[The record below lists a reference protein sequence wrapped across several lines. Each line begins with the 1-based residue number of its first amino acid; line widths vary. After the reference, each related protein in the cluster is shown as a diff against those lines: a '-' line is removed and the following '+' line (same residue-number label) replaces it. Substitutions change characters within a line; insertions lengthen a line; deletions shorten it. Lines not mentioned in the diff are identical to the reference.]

1 MVEEAFVLITCE
13 EGHEE
18 KIINELTKINEILT
32 TNRVKGPYNI
42 LVKIKGETIDTIIKI
57 ITSEIKTI
65 DKIQYT
71 VTLKVKH
78 NT

>member
-18 KIINELTKINEILT
+18 KIINELTKINDILT
-32 TNRVKGPYNI
+32 TNRVRGPYNI
-42 LVKIKGETIDTIIKI
+42 LVKIKGETIDTIMETIALK
-57 ITSEIKTI
+57 IKTI

-71 VTLKVKH
+71 LTLKVKQDI
-78 NT
+78 

>member
-1 MVEEAFVLITCE
+1 MAEAYVLITCE
-13 EGHEE
+13 EGNEE
-18 KIINELTKINEILT
+18 KIINELTKINDILT
-32 TNRVKGPYNI
+32 TNRVRGPYNI
-42 LVKIKGETIDTIIKI
+42 LVKIRGETIDTVIKT

-78 NT
+78 NS

>member
-1 MVEEAFVLITCE
+1 MAEAYVLITCE

-18 KIINELTKINEILT
+18 KIINELTKINDILT
-32 TNRVKGPYNI
+32 TNRVRGPYNI
-42 LVKIKGETIDTIIKI
+42 LVKIRGETIDKVIKT

-65 DKIQYT
+65 DKVQYT

-78 NT
+78 NS

>member
-1 MVEEAFVLITCE
+1 MAEAYVLITCE

-18 KIINELTKINEILT
+18 KIINKLSEINDILT
-32 TNRVKGPYNI
+32 TNRVRGPYNI
-42 LVKIKGETIDTIIKI
+42 LVKIKGETIDTVIKT

-78 NT
+78 NS

>member
-1 MVEEAFVLITCE
+1 MAEAYVLITCE

-18 KIINELTKINEILT
+18 KIINELSEKNDILT
-32 TNRVKGPYNI
+32 TNRVIGPYNI
-42 LVKIKGETIDTIIKI
+42 LVKIKGETIDTVIET
-57 ITSEIKTI
+57 ITSDIKTI

-71 VTLKVKH
+71 LTLKVKH

>member
-1 MVEEAFVLITCE
+1 MAEAYVLITCE

-18 KIINELTKINEILT
+18 KIINELSEINDILT
-32 TNRVKGPYNI
+32 TNRVIGPYNI
-42 LVKIKGETIDTIIKI
+42 LVKIKGETIDTVIKT

-71 VTLKVKH
+71 LTLKVKH
-78 NT
+78 NS

>member
-1 MVEEAFVLITCE
+1 MVEVFVLITSE
-13 EGHEE
+13 EVNEE
-18 KIINELTKINEILT
+18 KIMNDLTKITEIVT

-42 LVKIKGETIDTIIKI
+42 LVKIKGETIDTVIKT

-65 DKIQYT
+65 DKMQYT

-78 NT
+78 NS

>member
-1 MVEEAFVLITCE
+1 MAEAYVLITCE
-13 EGHEE
+13 EGQEE
-18 KIINELTKINEILT
+18 KIINELTKINDILT
-32 TNRVKGPYNI
+32 TNRVRGPYNI
-42 LVKIKGETIDTIIKI
+42 LVKIKGETIDTVIKT

-78 NT
+78 NS

>member
-1 MVEEAFVLITCE
+1 MVEAFVLITCE

-18 KIINELTKINEILT
+18 KIIKELTGINEILT

-42 LVKIKGETIDTIIKI
+42 LVKIKGETFDTIIET
-57 ITSEIKTI
+57 ITSEIKTL

-71 VTLKVKH
+71 LTLKVKH

>member
-1 MVEEAFVLITCE
+1 MAEAYVLITCE
-13 EGHEE
+13 EDHEE
-18 KIINELTKINEILT
+18 KIINELTKINDILT
-32 TNRVKGPYNI
+32 TNRVRGPYNI
-42 LVKIKGETIDTIIKI
+42 LVKIKGETIDTVIKT

-78 NT
+78 NS

>member
-1 MVEEAFVLITCE
+1 MTEAFVLITCE
-13 EGHEE
+13 ELHEE
-18 KIINELTKINEILT
+18 KIIYELTKIKEIVT
-32 TNRVKGPYNI
+32 INRVRGPYNI
-42 LVKIKGETIDTIIKI
+42 LVKIKGETIDTVIET

-78 NT
+78 NS

>member
-18 KIINELTKINEILT
+18 KIIKELTGINEILT
-32 TNRVKGPYNI
+32 TNRVKCPYNI
-42 LVKIKGETIDTIIKI
+42 LVKIKGETFDTIIET

-71 VTLKVKH
+71 LTLKVKH